1 MKEED
6 ALHRVETIVSR
17 MEHLLRS
24 PDIQSRDWTEEIDLM
39 AKCLKQWTLMLKRA
53 AKTDWNIHLGEL
65 KVQYGQWPSRR
76 KPLDGVL
83 VDTSG
88 DGFPSDF
95 IRPIGKDV

>member
-17 MEHLLRS
+17 MEHLLRA

-65 KVQYGQWPSRR
+65 TVQYGQAENDRSQPYGEPKGSPYN
-76 KPLDGVL
+76 K
-83 VDTSG
+83 
-88 DGFPSDF
+88 
-95 IRPIGKDV
+95 KQE